1 MTSGVTIKIDTKEF
15 DAAIKRLALTE
26 QDMLNIEK
34 PGALA
39 IVNRQRELVPVKTAA
54 TKTSII
60 PDVQNSSATMVEDH
74 IGPSTN
80 YAPAIELG
88 ITSKPNY
95 PIQPFV
101 RPSVFGNEGAVT
113 AAISAAFK
121 AVVTSG

>member
-1 MTSGVTIKIDTKEF
+1 MSGVTIKIDTKEF
-15 DAAIKRLALTE
+15 DAAIKKLALTE

-39 IVNRQRELVPVKTAA
+39 IVNKQRELVPVKTAA

-60 PDVQNSSATMVEDH
+60 PDIQNSSATKVEDH

-88 ITSKPNY
+88 IPSRPNY

-101 RPSVFGNEGAVT
+101 RPSVFGNKGAVT

-121 AVVTSG
+121 AVVTRG